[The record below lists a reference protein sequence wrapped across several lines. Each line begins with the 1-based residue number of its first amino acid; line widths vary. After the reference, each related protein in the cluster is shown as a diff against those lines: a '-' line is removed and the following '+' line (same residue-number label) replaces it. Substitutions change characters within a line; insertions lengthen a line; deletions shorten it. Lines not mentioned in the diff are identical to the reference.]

1 MNADGKSDERVVPM
15 TAANNDGQ
23 AGPLAESAEERR
35 STRRNTAQSNLP
47 CTQRQNG
54 RRSSGLDGVREA
66 ARGDRNLKFTA
77 LLHHVTI
84 DLLRMSFYRLKRKAA
99 VGIDEVS
106 WQDYE
111 QTLEANLT
119 DLHGRIHRG
128 AFQAKPSRRVYI
140 DKADGTRRPLG
151 IPSLEDKIV
160 QHAVRHVM
168 QCIYEE
174 DFLGFSYG
182 FRPHRSP
189 HRALDAVSVGITD
202 QRVNWIIDADI
213 KGFFDEI
220 DRDWLMKFIEHRIG
234 DKRLL
239 RLIQRWLNAGII
251 EETQWSD
258 SGEGTPQ
265 GGVLSPLLANI
276 FLHYVLD
283 LWFDWW
289 RRRYCRGRCIIIRYA
304 DDFLLGFE
312 QESEARECLRA
323 LTERMTKFGLR
334 LHPTKTRLIEFGRR
348 SAERNRREGR
358 KNETFDFLGMT
369 HLWGPTRKGHLT
381 LQRRTMA
388 KRLRRKLAEI
398 AEELRRRRHE
408 SVGHTGRWLASVVRG
423 WQQYHGVPMNLRR
436 LQQFQE
442 GIFHLW
448 LQQLRRRS
456 QRGRSR
462 WTYQRMRR
470 LVSLHLPKPQ
480 ITHPWPIVRF
490 SRPTQSRSRM
500 S

>member
-1 MNADGKSDERVVPM
+1 MNADGKSDERVVPKKS
-15 TAANNDGQ
+15 ANKDAQ
-23 AGPLAESAEERR
+23 AGASAESAEERR
-35 STRRNTAQSNLP
+35 STRRNTEQSNLP
-47 CTQRQNG
+47 CTQRQNR
-54 RRSSGLDGVREA
+54 RRSSGLTGVRDA
-66 ARGDRNLKFTA
+66 ARKDRELKFTS
-77 LLHHVTI
+77 LLHHVNV
-84 DLLRMSFYRLKRKAA
+84 DLLRHSFYRLKRKAA
-99 VGIDEVS
+99 VGVDEVS
-106 WQDYE
+106 WQEYE
-111 QTLEANLT
+111 QDLENNLV

-140 DKADGTRRPLG
+140 DKADGSRRPLG

-168 QCIYEE
+168 QHIYEV
-174 DFLGFSYG
+174 DFKGFSYG
-182 FRPHRSP
+182 FRPRRSP
-189 HRALDAVSVGITD
+189 QQALDAVSVGITE

-239 RLIQRWLNAGII
+239 RLIRRWLNAGII
-251 EETQWSD
+251 EETDWSD
-258 SGEGTPQ
+258 SGKGTPQ
-265 GGVLSPLLANI
+265 GAILSPLLANI

-289 RRRYCRGRCIIIRYA
+289 RSRHADGKCIIIRYA

-312 QESEARECLRA
+312 HESDARTCLPA
-323 LTERMTKFGLR
+323 LTERMTKFGLQ

-348 SAERNRREGR
+348 SAGRNRREGR
-358 KNETFDFLGMT
+358 QRETFDFLGRT
-369 HLWGPTRKGHLT
+369 HFWGPTRSGKLT

-398 AEELRRRRHE
+398 GESLRRRRHE
-408 SVGHTGRWLASVVRG
+408 SVGETGRWLASVMRG
-423 WQQYHGVPMNLRR
+423 WQQYHGVPMNYRR

-448 LQQLRRRS
+448 LGQLRRRS

-462 WTYQRMRR
+462 WTYTRMRR
-470 LVSLHLPKPQ
+470 LVERHLPKPR
-480 ITHPWPIVRF
+480 ITQPWPHVRF
-490 SRPTQSRSRM
+490 RARLGVRAV
-500 S
+500 

>member
-1 MNADGKSDERVVPM
+1 MNASGKSDDCIVPKNP
-15 TAANNDGQ
+15 ANNDGQ
-23 AGPLAESAEERR
+23 AGPLAESAEGRR
-35 STRRNTAQSNLP
+35 STRRNADQSNLA
-47 CTQRQNG
+47 CTQRQTK

-66 ARGDRNLKFTA
+66 ARKDRKQKFTS

-84 DLLRMSFYRLKRKAA
+84 DLLRVSFFRLKRKAA
-99 VGIDEVS
+99 VGVDEIS

-111 QTLEANLT
+111 QDLEANLR

-128 AFQAKPSRRVYI
+128 AFRAKPSRRVYI
-140 DKADGTRRPLG
+140 EKADGSSRPLG

-160 QHAVRHVM
+160 QHAIRHVM
-168 QCIYEE
+168 QHIYEE
-174 DFLGFSYG
+174 DFKGFSYG

-189 HRALDAVSVGITD
+189 YQALDAVYVGITE

-251 EETQWSD
+251 EETDWSD
-258 SGEGTPQ
+258 SGKGTPQ
-265 GGVLSPLLANI
+265 GGILSPLLANI

-289 RRRYCRGRCIIIRYA
+289 RRRYGSGRCIIIRYA
-304 DDFLLGFE
+304 DDFILGFE
-312 QESEARECLRA
+312 QESDARKCLAA
-323 LTERMTKFGLR
+323 LSERLIQFGLH
-334 LHPTKTRLIEFGRR
+334 LHPTKTRLIEFGRW
-348 SAERNRREGR
+348 SAQRNHREGR
-358 KNETFDFLGMT
+358 KSETFDFLGLT
-369 HLWGPTRKGHLT
+369 HFWGPTRKGHLT

-398 AEELRRRRHE
+398 GEALRRRRHE
-408 SVGHTGRWLASVVRG
+408 SVGQTGRWLASVVRG
-423 WQQYHGVPMNLRR
+423 WQQYHGVPMNFRR

-456 QRGRSR
+456 QRGRAR

-470 LVSLHLPKPQ
+470 LMERHLPTPR
-480 ITHPWPIVRF
+480 ITQPWPHHRF
-490 SRPTQSRSRM
+490 RARLRVGAV
-500 S
+500 